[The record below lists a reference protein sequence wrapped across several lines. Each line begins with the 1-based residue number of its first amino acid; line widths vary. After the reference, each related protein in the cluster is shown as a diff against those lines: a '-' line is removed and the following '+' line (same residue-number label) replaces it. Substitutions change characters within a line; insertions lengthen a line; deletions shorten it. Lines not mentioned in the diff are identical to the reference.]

1 MNDTSN
7 LELCIVFVC
16 VFVDSIPHRQTFT
29 PTKQLLLMPQKY
41 NFCVCF
47 QKNYALLYIF
57 SYFASLS
64 FWLHLSIYAFEAISF
79 KRFFSVK
86 FVEMDFLRAIFLLD
100 EITAFVSGTE
110 LSVFLV
116 CMSWKEKND
125 VFARHFRHRQREYAN
140 VNYDELYRQNRT
152 TCVLFFSA
160 YNMRQSCKI
169 TTMNRKKKHIEYSIE

>member
-1 MNDTSN
+1 MLSKKTT
-7 LELCIVFVC
+7 LCF
-16 VFVDSIPHRQTFT
+16 TF
-29 PTKQLLLMPQKY
+29 
-41 NFCVCF
+41 
-47 QKNYALLYIF
+47 F

-100 EITAFVSGTE
+100 KITAFVSGTE

-116 CMSWKEKND
+116 CLSWKEKND

-152 TCVLFFSA
+152 TCVSFFSA

-169 TTMNRKKKHIEYSIE
+169 TTMNRKKNTSSTVLNRHKSVKKEALNLRFFFVSREFVGKKSG